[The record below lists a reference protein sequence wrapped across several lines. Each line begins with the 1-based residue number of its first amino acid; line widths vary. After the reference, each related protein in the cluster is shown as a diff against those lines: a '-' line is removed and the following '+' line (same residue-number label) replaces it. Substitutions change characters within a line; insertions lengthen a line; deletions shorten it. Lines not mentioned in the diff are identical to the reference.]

1 MKKIAFIG
9 VGVMGKAMVQNLSQ
23 AGYPVS
29 IYTRTKNKVEDLI
42 SDKIIWN
49 DSVAECVKDQDI
61 VMRSEERRVGKECR
75 SRWSPYH

>member
-42 SDKIIWN
+42 VIKLYGTIQLLSVSKIKTL
-49 DSVAECVKDQDI
+49 S
-61 VMRSEERRVGKECR
+61 
-75 SRWSPYH
+75 

>member
-42 SDKIIWN
+42 SDKIIWH
-49 DSVAECVKDQDI
+49 DSVAE
-61 VMRSEERRVGKECR
+61 
-75 SRWSPYH
+75 

>member
-29 IYTRTKNKVEDLI
+29 IYTRNKNNVKNYKNNLKLHRYYLD
-42 SDKIIWN
+42 II
-49 DSVAECVKDQDI
+49 
-61 VMRSEERRVGKECR
+61 
-75 SRWSPYH
+75 

>member
-29 IYTRTKNKVEDLI
+29 IYTRTKK
-42 SDKIIWN
+42 
-49 DSVAECVKDQDI
+49 
-61 VMRSEERRVGKECR
+61 
-75 SRWSPYH
+75 